1 MEDDGRRGKDEMN
14 LAVLPIAKLGRLDDR
29 TTIEYYGTFSD
40 KEGQKEMV
48 WKVRGADGLGL
59 PNELGERVLVAL
71 LYIGAQ
77 NDFAER
83 RMEFSLYQILR
94 ILGLKE
100 GSRNY
105 RAVENAIAQLAGILI
120 TSENAWLQKGK
131 DGKLRRSRVSKGF
144 HLIDDY
150 TLWNLEETDERKS
163 YITWG
168 ELVWKSIKAGY
179 IKQLDIDFYYSLK
192 NPLARRLYRFLDK
205 ITNYKPAKPYTIDI
219 FALAN
224 KLGMVPQEYP
234 STVKKIIKNAAQELV
249 DRGWLAA
256 FEFIQAGDFHR
267 VRFYRCERPEPA
279 QLNLLDSNA
288 GSEQASDPYDDLWA
302 TIVAQLPDDRFPPKL
317 TDTRLL
323 SIEEGTATIAGGPF
337 RDWIENR
344 LGTRILKALQGERAE
359 IVAVRFVE

>member
-1 MEDDGRRGKDEMN
+1 MN
-14 LAVLPIAKLGRLDDR
+14 LAVLPIAKIGRLDDR
-29 TTIEYYGTFSD
+29 TPIEYYGTFSD

-48 WKVRGADGLGL
+48 WKVRSADGLGL

-77 NDFAER
+77 NDFSER
-83 RMEFSLYQILR
+83 RMEFSLYQILG

-120 TSENAWLQKGK
+120 TSENAWIQKGK
-131 DGKLRRSRVSKGF
+131 DGKLRRARMSKGF

-150 TLWNLEETDERKS
+150 TLWNLEDSEERKS

-205 ITNYKPAKPYTIDI
+205 ITNYKPSKPYTIDI

-249 DRGWLAA
+249 DRGWLAE
-256 FEFIQAGDFHR
+256 FEFIQSGTFHR
-267 VRFYRCERPEPA
+267 ARFYRCELPEPV

-288 GSEQASDPYDDLWA
+288 GSEPSADLWLNLVA
-302 TIVAQLPDDRFPPKL
+302 SMPPTIAKKLDGTQLV
-317 TDTRLL
+317 
-323 SIEEGTATIAGGPF
+323 SIEKGTATIEAGKGADWLNTQLAKRVLNELKLAGLEVEAVAFVDQRVGSMEVGP
-337 RDWIENR
+337 
-344 LGTRILKALQGERAE
+344 
-359 IVAVRFVE
+359 